1 MNSNAIESLE
11 KQLNEEVALAT
22 AVVSVIHSIA
32 DSALA
37 ASKYGYFS
45 DVHQLHQYVIYLLK
59 RHSEI
64 AALRA
69 AIDTI
74 RKAAEIA
81 ETAET
86 AALEVVEI

>member
-1 MNSNAIESLE
+1 MECLE
-11 KQLNEEVALAT
+11 KQLAQEVALAT

-37 ASKYGYFS
+37 ASKHGYFS
-45 DVHQLHQYVIYLLK
+45 DVHKMHEYAVYLLK
-59 RHSEI
+59 RHTRI
-64 AALRA
+64 AMLRE